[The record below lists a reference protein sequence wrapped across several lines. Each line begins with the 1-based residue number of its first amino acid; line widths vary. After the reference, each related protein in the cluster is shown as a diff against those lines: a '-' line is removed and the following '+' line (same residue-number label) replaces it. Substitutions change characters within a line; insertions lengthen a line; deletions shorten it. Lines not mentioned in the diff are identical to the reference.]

1 MIKSKMIRDTVLLTL
16 MQLALDSAALLLNVF
31 INRHLGAS
39 AIGIFSLMGSFLGF
53 AGILSNGNA
62 FLCTSRLV
70 SEELGKKCG
79 DPNRV
84 LIHGIKLCLLLSAVT
99 STVLL
104 LFAQPLSSRF
114 FSGADVAG
122 AIRLM
127 PVALV
132 CGAVSSC
139 LKGYFNACRKA
150 SAAACGDILEFAVKA
165 SVTFA
170 AASATVS
177 HSEGTVC
184 RIMTSSIIAGNT
196 ASLIFMLVLFAR
208 FHMKSTGKC
217 SIHFRQYTAAALP
230 IMGGSILTSALSST
244 NDALIPI
251 CLRQFGDSH
260 EQALSLFGIFEA
272 IVIPTLFFPSVA
284 LCSMSGMIVSE
295 SARAA
300 AARNS
305 ERIRS
310 LTTRLIEYTMIYAV
324 FASAVLIRFGRP
336 LGHTLGGGELAG
348 GLISAIAPVVPFI
361 YMEIVLESMIKGMG
375 QQSFSSLNYLAEYV
389 IRIAAVL
396 ILVPRFGFVGIA
408 VSYYASNIFGNIS
421 RFIKVI
427 RTSGIQFRPFRMI
440 ISPVAYAFMTMA
452 LTELLFRLL
461 SLSGDS
467 AVKMVLFTIVWL
479 AAYCGIILPM
489 NILKPHRTDKSITIV
504 ESAQI
509 NMSKAL

>member
-1 MIKSKMIRDTVLLTL
+1 
-16 MQLALDSAALLLNVF
+16 
-31 INRHLGAS
+31 
-39 AIGIFSLMGSFLGF
+39 
-53 AGILSNGNA
+53 
-62 FLCTSRLV
+62 
-70 SEELGKKCG
+70 
-79 DPNRV
+79 
-84 LIHGIKLCLLLSAVT
+84 
-99 STVLL
+99 
-104 LFAQPLSSRF
+104 
-114 FSGADVAG
+114 
-122 AIRLM
+122 
-127 PVALV
+127 
-132 CGAVSSC
+132 
-139 LKGYFNACRKA
+139 
-150 SAAACGDILEFAVKA
+150 
-165 SVTFA
+165 
-170 AASATVS
+170 
-177 HSEGTVC
+177 
-184 RIMTSSIIAGNT
+184 
-196 ASLIFMLVLFAR
+196 
-208 FHMKSTGKC
+208 
-217 SIHFRQYTAAALP
+217 
-230 IMGGSILTSALSST
+230 
-244 NDALIPI
+244 
-251 CLRQFGDSH
+251 
-260 EQALSLFGIFEA
+260 
-272 IVIPTLFFPSVA
+272 
-284 LCSMSGMIVSE
+284 MSGMIVSE